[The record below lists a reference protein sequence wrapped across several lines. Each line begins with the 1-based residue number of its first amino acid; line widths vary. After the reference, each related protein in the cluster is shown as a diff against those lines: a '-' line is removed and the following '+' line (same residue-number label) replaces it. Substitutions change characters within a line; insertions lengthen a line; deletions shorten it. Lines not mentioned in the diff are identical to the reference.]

1 MELNEEKELIK
12 SAQKD
17 PDIFGQIYDIY
28 YPKIFGYILK
38 RTANLEIAQDICS
51 ETFLKAFS
59 KLWQFKWKNV
69 SFSSWLY
76 KIATNEINQYFRK
89 GKYKSL
95 SLDLMVNSGIE
106 PVSQENQ
113 EREIIEAE
121 DTLRRHKEFLII
133 QNKISRLNIKYQE
146 VITLRF
152 FEKKS
157 VKDIA
162 EILSKP
168 EGTVKSLLHRA
179 VKKLQKEMQPFAS
192 PSIVDSERSF
202 NLLIK

>member
-152 FEKKS
+152 FKK
-157 VKDIA
+157 
-162 EILSKP
+162 
-168 EGTVKSLLHRA
+168 
-179 VKKLQKEMQPFAS
+179 
-192 PSIVDSERSF
+192 
-202 NLLIK
+202 NLLKI